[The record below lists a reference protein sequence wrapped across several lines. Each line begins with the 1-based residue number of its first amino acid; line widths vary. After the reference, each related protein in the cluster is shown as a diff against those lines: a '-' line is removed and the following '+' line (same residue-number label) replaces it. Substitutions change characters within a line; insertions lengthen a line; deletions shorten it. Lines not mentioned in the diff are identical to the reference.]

1 MLEDLFAEAQRQLTI
16 CNACRYCEG
25 YCAVYPALERK
36 NLLTEGDI
44 THLSNLC
51 HDCRACFYACMYADP
66 HEFQVNPPA
75 VLSAVRRES
84 YREYLPSPPWG
95 GARGIRGAV
104 AAIVVVAL
112 VMAVVVG
119 LTGGRRALW
128 PSGGTADPYHVVPYA
143 PLLILILLPCLWSS
157 VLALRALAR
166 YWRAT
171 YGPLRTL
178 WAPKALGQAVSD
190 AARLRYLRGGGDECY
205 FPEQDPSPV
214 RRRLHAAV
222 FYGFLAC
229 VVSTVSA
236 AIMQDFL
243 GLEPPYPYLS
253 VPVLS
258 GTLGGVAMVVGCTGL
273 TRLKLRSD
281 PAAGHDLG
289 FLIALNAL
297 AGTGILVLL
306 ARDSV
311 VFPAL
316 LIVHLATIVVC
327 FGIFPY
333 TKFMH
338 FTYRF
343 LALVRDNLER
353 AGAG

>member
-1 MLEDLFAEAQRQLTI
+1 MLDELFAEAQRQLTI

-36 NLLTEGDI
+36 NLLTDGDI

-51 HDCRACFYACMYADP
+51 HDCRACFYACMYVEP
-66 HEFQVNPPA
+66 HEFKVDPPA
-75 VLSAVRRES
+75 ILGAVRRES
-84 YREYLPSPPWG
+84 YREYLPEPPRGWPH
-95 GARGIRGAV
+95 GIRGAL
-104 AAIVVVAL
+104 AAIAVVA
-112 VMAVVVG
+112 VAMAVVVG
-119 LTGGRRALW
+119 LTGGRQALW
-128 PSGGTADPYHVVPYA
+128 PGGGTADPYRVVPYG

-157 VLALRALAR
+157 VLAGRALIK

-171 YGPLRTL
+171 YGPLRAL
-178 WAPKALGQAVSD
+178 WASRAVARAVNY

-243 GLEPPYPYLS
+243 GMAPPYPYVS
-253 VPVLS
+253 VPVIA
-258 GTLGGVAMVVGCTGL
+258 GTAGGVAMVIGCTGMMWLKRRSAGDRDLAFL
-273 TRLKLRSD
+273 T
-281 PAAGHDLG
+281 
-289 FLIALNAL
+289 ALNAL

-306 ARDSV
+306 ARDAV

-333 TKFMH
+333 TRFMH

-353 AGAG
+353 LSAARD

>member
-1 MLEDLFAEAQRQLTI
+1 
-16 CNACRYCEG
+16 
-25 YCAVYPALERK
+25 
-36 NLLTEGDI
+36 
-44 THLSNLC
+44 
-51 HDCRACFYACMYADP
+51 
-66 HEFQVNPPA
+66 
-75 VLSAVRRES
+75 
-84 YREYLPSPPWG
+84 
-95 GARGIRGAV
+95 
-104 AAIVVVAL
+104 
-112 VMAVVVG
+112 
-119 LTGGRRALW
+119 
-128 PSGGTADPYHVVPYA
+128 
-143 PLLILILLPCLWSS
+143 
-157 VLALRALAR
+157 
-166 YWRAT
+166 
-171 YGPLRTL
+171 
-178 WAPKALGQAVSD
+178 
-190 AARLRYLRGGGDECY
+190 
-205 FPEQDPSPV
+205 
-214 RRRLHAAV
+214 LHAAV

-253 VPVLS
+253 VPVIS
-258 GTLGGVAMVVGCTGL
+258 GTLGGVAMVLGCTGL

-281 PAAGHDLG
+281 PAPADDRTAGRDLG
-289 FLIALNAL
+289 FLTALNAL

-343 LALVRDNLER
+343 LALVRDNLEQVSAAR
-353 AGAG
+353 G